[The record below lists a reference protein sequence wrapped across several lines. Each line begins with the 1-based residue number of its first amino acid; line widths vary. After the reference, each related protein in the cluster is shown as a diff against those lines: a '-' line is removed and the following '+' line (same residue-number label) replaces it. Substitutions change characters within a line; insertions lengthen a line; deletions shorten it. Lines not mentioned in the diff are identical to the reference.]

1 LIEKLKAMALDNV
14 LIVDN
19 VIEDNLFL
27 SARNLPHVDVVQAN
41 RVDPVSLVRFEK
53 VIVTTAAVTA
63 LEEMLA

>member
-1 LIEKLKAMALDNV
+1 
-14 LIVDN
+14 

-27 SARNLPHVDVVQAN
+27 SARNLPHVDVVEAH

-63 LEEMLA
+63 REEMLA